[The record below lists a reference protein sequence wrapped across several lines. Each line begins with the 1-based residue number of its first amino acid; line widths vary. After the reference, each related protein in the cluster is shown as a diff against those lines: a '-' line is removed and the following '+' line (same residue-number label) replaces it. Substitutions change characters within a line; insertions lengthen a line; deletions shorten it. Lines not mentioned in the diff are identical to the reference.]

1 MTNRVVLG
9 DDHLLVREGLRS
21 LLTDIPEVE
30 VVGEA
35 SNGRDLVRL
44 CQKLQP
50 DIVLMD
56 IAMPELNG
64 VEATRQIVSEFP
76 NMKVIALSMHS
87 SRRTVEE
94 MIKAGAV
101 GYVLKNSAFE
111 ELASALKCV
120 RENKA
125 YISPSVASIILEK
138 VAHPDEKTGASA
150 SVLSPREREVLQLL
164 AEGYT
169 AKQISEMLH
178 MGTNTVQTHRRN
190 IMEKL
195 DIRSVAQLT
204 KFAIREGITSPDL

>member
-1 MTNRVVLG
+1 MTNRVLLG

-21 LLTDIPEVE
+21 LLEDIPEVE

-35 SNGRDLVRL
+35 SNGRELVRL
-44 CQKLQP
+44 CQNLHP

-56 IAMPELNG
+56 VAMPELNG
-64 VEATRQIVSEFP
+64 VEATRKIVSEFP
-76 NMKVIALSMHS
+76 NIKVIALSMHS
-87 SRRTVEE
+87 GRRTVEE

-111 ELASALKCV
+111 ELTAALKCV
-120 RENKA
+120 QENKA
-125 YISPSVASIILEK
+125 YISPSVAAIVLEK
-138 VAHPDEKTGASA
+138 VAHPDDQTGSPA

-164 AEGYT
+164 AEGYS

-195 DIRSVAQLT
+195 DIHSVAQLT